1 MTEPIQKRTLREEAW
16 HFFEDSQ
23 TPAAIAFRFFIAALI
38 LLSASLA
45 VITLFYEERFAEYL
59 NLLGYVE
66 HFILWVFTAE
76 FTIRFLVSPSKTRF
90 AKDGYNLVD
99 FLAIAPFF
107 LGIEN
112 AVLLRILRLFRL
124 FRFFRLI
131 KRGRMLDVF
140 TFKNTVVQAVSP
152 VVITLMILKGIFWF
166 FESKDLWIVETDLST
181 LFTIIGFALGV
192 VLSQKIG
199 TTYAKYLEIQSS
211 MFKLHGELNS
221 LESN

>member
-1 MTEPIQKRTLREEAW
+1 MTEPIQKRTFREETW

-38 LLSASLA
+38 LLSVSLA
-45 VITLFYEERFAEYL
+45 IITIFYEE
-59 NLLGYVE
+59 
-66 HFILWVFTAE
+66 
-76 FTIRFLVSPSKTRF
+76 RF
-90 AKDGYNLVD
+90 AKDGYNLID

-181 LFTIIGFALGV
+181 L
-192 VLSQKIG
+192 
-199 TTYAKYLEIQSS
+199 
-211 MFKLHGELNS
+211 
-221 LESN
+221 